1 MFVTGRTPPRAR
13 SIPDA
18 QVRAIVKRV
27 LEDPRI
33 QRAAAKLART
43 SASPVPPPFR
53 KFVSTTPSELPLAK
67 LERRVGEAGEAVDAL
82 RKLWR
87 DDRAVQ
93 RDINARLDRVG
104 RKVADVAEVSRR
116 ISKVATGFEKVAR
129 VFEMRKFDLPRGG
142 SR

>member
-1 MFVTGRTPPRAR
+1 MFVPSKDPPRAR
-13 SIPDA
+13 AIPDA
-18 QVRAIVKRV
+18 QVREIVKRV
-27 LEDPRI
+27 LADPRV
-33 QRAAAKLART
+33 QRAAAKLAK
-43 SASPVPPPFR
+43 APAPAPFR
-53 KFVSTTPSELPLAK
+53 KVATVPSEIPGMAK
-67 LERRVGEAGEAVDAL
+67 LVRQRAAVAEAVDSL

-116 ISKVATGFEKVAR
+116 VSKVATGFEKIAR
-129 VFEMRKFDLPRGG
+129 AFETRGFGLPRGG